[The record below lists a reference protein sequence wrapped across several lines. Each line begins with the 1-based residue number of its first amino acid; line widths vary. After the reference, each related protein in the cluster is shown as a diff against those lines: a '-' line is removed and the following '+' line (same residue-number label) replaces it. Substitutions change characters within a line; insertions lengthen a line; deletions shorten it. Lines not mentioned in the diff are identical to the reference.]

1 MSLNNSLNDYYNN
14 IENMDYNSEFLC
26 TYKNMD
32 EEYYQN
38 LCYQIQVLQAL
49 NISKYDDTMVTN
61 HIEKIY
67 YFLQNYYEI
76 DIILL
81 VLKEKYKDSSI
92 SFFIENNNS
101 ALFQMLFGYD
111 YFDIFHK
118 CLCHYLRDTK
128 QNNKVNINIEKKY
141 FSELK
146 NLIVEQNI

>member
-1 MSLNNSLNDYYNN
+1 MSSNINSLNDYYNN
-14 IENMDYNSEFLC
+14 IENISYNTEFLC
-26 TYKNMD
+26 TYKSME

-38 LCYQIQVLQAL
+38 LCYQTQILQAL
-49 NISKYDDTMVTN
+49 NISNYDDTIVSN

-81 VLKEKYKDSSI
+81 ALKEKYKNSSI

-101 ALFQMLFGYD
+101 ALFQMLFSYD

-118 CLCHYLRDTK
+118 CLCHYIIDKRLKKEIDIT
-128 QNNKVNINIEKKY
+128 KKY
-141 FSELK
+141 FNELK
-146 NLIVEQNI
+146 DIIIE

>member
-1 MSLNNSLNDYYNN
+1 MSSTINSLNDYYNN
-14 IENMDYNSEFLC
+14 IENINYNSEFLC
-26 TYKNMD
+26 TYKSME

-38 LCYQIQVLQAL
+38 LCYQTQILQAL
-49 NISKYDDTMVTN
+49 NISKYDDTIVSN

-81 VLKEKYKDSSI
+81 ALKEKYKNSSI

-101 ALFQMLFGYD
+101 ALFQMLFSYE

-118 CLCHYLRDTK
+118 CLCYYIIDKKLKKEIDITK
-128 QNNKVNINIEKKY
+128 KFFN
-141 FSELK
+141 ELK
-146 NLIVEQNI
+146 DIIIE